1 MDWLFNSG
9 KTAKKMKAWRFVYP
23 LATGMCFML
32 VARAIALLQEGIYAM
47 PYAPPPAVG
56 SMTVYDWTSLAIIAL
71 GVLTLLFAFYQ
82 AYQDHTHGKW
92 QEVAWRYKNRYHH

>member
-1 MDWLFNSG
+1 MDWIFNSS

-23 LATGMCFML
+23 LATGMCFLL
-32 VARAIALLQEGIYAM
+32 VARAIAMLQEGIYAM
-47 PYAPPPAVG
+47 PYAPQEG
-56 SMTVYDWTSLAIIAL
+56 DSLTMYDWASLGTVAL

-92 QEVAWRYKNRYHH
+92 QEAAWRDENGYHH